1 MYRKVGTPR
10 VATMKAPVVPQ
21 GIVGAN
27 EVPVSSMVRE
37 RFFLSKPYLAY
48 RGPSTDPSTET

>member
-1 MYRKVGTPR
+1 
-10 VATMKAPVVPQ
+10 MKAPVVPQ

-48 RGPSTDPSTET
+48 RGPSTDPSTDPSTET